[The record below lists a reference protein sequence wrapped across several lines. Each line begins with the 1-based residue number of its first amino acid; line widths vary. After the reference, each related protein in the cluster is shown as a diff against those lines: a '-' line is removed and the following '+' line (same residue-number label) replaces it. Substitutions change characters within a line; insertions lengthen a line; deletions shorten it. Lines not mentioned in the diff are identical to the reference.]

1 MDPQH
6 CCYPFT
12 EWLSDL
18 IALTRLVH
26 ESSTFSFTSSFW
38 PESLARLAAS
48 SSAIFFAA

>member
-1 MDPQH
+1 MH
-6 CCYPFT
+6 ST
-12 EWLSDL
+12 DL
-18 IALTRLVH
+18 MALTRLVH